1 MGKDN
6 QPKHRQKARD
16 LRRRAA
22 VRQPYQRVL
31 IVCEGTKTEPQYLNE
46 IRAELRL
53 STAHLQV
60 QSGGFG
66 TDPLSSVNYAE
77 YLFRKGDRAL
87 GIEATAFDQV
97 FIVFDRDD
105 HATYHRALAK
115 AAALDDKLLN
125 DERQR
130 VSVQAIASVPCF
142 EVWLLLHFEDVQ
154 APVHRDDVYRRLREH
169 LPGYGKGQG
178 GHWAKTKHLLTVAI
192 GRAAARAAATTAENG
207 AETFTDLHRLVS
219 VLIHLK
225 Q

>member
-53 STAHLQV
+53 STTHVQV
-60 QSGGFG
+60 QPGGFG
-66 TDPLSSVNYAE
+66 TDPHSLVEYAE

-87 GIEATAFDQV
+87 GIEATMFDQV

-105 HATYHRALAK
+105 HATYHAALAK
-115 AAALDDKLLN
+115 AAALDGKLRN
-125 DERQR
+125 DERQH
-130 VSVQAIASVPCF
+130 VPVQAIASVPCF
-142 EVWLLLHFEDVQ
+142 EVWLLMHFEDVH
-154 APVHRDDVYRRLREH
+154 APVHRDDVHRRLRAH
-169 LPGYGKGQG
+169 LPGYDKGQG
-178 GHWAKTKHLLTVAI
+178 GHWAKTKHLLEVAT
-192 GRAAARAAATTAENG
+192 GRAAARAAATTADNG
-207 AETFTDLHRLVS
+207 TETFTDLHRLVS
-219 VLIHLK
+219 ILIHLK